1 MLEKADN
8 SNITNDE
15 YFVSETAAREGVK
28 IVNQSTTDPIVML
41 KHFGP
46 ANPDLKL

>member
-1 MLEKADN
+1 L
-8 SNITNDE
+8 TNDE
-15 YFVSETAAREGVK
+15 FFVTEAAAKSGVQ
-28 IVNQSTTDPIVML
+28 ITNYSSTDPIVML